1 MNGFLIQ
8 NADIAD
14 LDRLKTN
21 TRDILI
27 RDGRFEKIAGK
38 IDKKDY
44 PGVTVIDAHNMLALP
59 GFTDSHSHVYQT
71 FIKGPLD
78 NLIITDWL
86 VRLFKFEDAM
96 TDEDYYYATLLSC
109 LSAMR
114 FGTTTINEMGGWE
127 HLDAT
132 LQAFE
137 DAGIRTT
144 FGISTTDIPEN
155 EVTPIISVEEALKRS
170 EIVYEKTHGRNH
182 GLMKASVA
190 PAGLPAVSGKMAVAL
205 KNWANERGLIYHT
218 HLGEGKM
225 ETERV
230 AKEYGLNGEAEAL
243 QQLGV
248 LDEHTLLAHSIWLS
262 DHELDIIAESKAVPV
277 HCPNTN
283 MKISDGIPKIAQML
297 QRGIPVAMG
306 CDGEASSGTKD
317 MVREGKA
324 GSYLQKAITLDPT
337 VMDAGTTFKMMTIN
351 GAKALGYD
359 DLGEIKEG
367 YQADLVLVN
376 MEDDLSLTD
385 RDHRIGNLLYAGTG
399 HAVDTVFVA
408 GELKVRNKKIQNF
421 DEQYIIS
428 KCNDM
433 IHRLNVRTGY
443 VKESD

>member
-1 MNGFLIQ
+1 MSGFLIQ

-14 LDRLKTN
+14 LDHLNTN

-27 RDGRFEKIAGK
+27 QDGRFIKIAERIK
-38 IDKKDY
+38 EKDY
-44 PGVTVIDAHNMLALP
+44 PGITVIDARNMLALP
-59 GFTDSHSHVYQT
+59 GFTDCHSHVYQS

-78 NLIITDWL
+78 DLVITDWL
-86 VRLFKFEDAM
+86 VRLFKFENEM

-114 FGTTTINEMGGWE
+114 FGTTTINEMGEWE

-137 DAGIRTT
+137 DAGVRTT

-155 EVTPIISVEEALKRS
+155 EVTPIVSVEEAIRRN
-170 EIVYEKTHGRNH
+170 EIVYKKVHGRNRS
-182 GLMKASVA
+182 LMKASVA
-190 PAGLPAVSGKMAVAL
+190 PAGLPAVSGKMAAAL
-205 KNWANERGLIYHT
+205 KKWADERGLIYHT
-218 HLGEGKM
+218 HLAEGKM

-230 AKEYGLNGEAEAL
+230 AREYGLSGEAEAL
-243 QQLGV
+243 KQLGI

-262 DHELDIIAESKAVPV
+262 DHELDIIAETGAIPV
-277 HCPNTN
+277 YCPNTN

-297 QRGIPVAMG
+297 QRGIPVAFG
-306 CDGEASSGTKD
+306 CDGEASSATKD
-317 MVREGKA
+317 MIREGKA

-359 DLGEIKEG
+359 DLGEIREG
-367 YQADLVLVN
+367 NQADLVLVN

-408 GELKVRNKKIQNF
+408 GEIKVRNKKIQNF
-421 DEQYIIS
+421 DEQYIIR
-428 KCNDM
+428 KCNDL
-433 IHRLNVRTGY
+433 IGRLNVRTGY
-443 VKESD
+443 VKEIG

>member
-1 MNGFLIQ
+1 MSDFLIR
-8 NADIAD
+8 NADVAD
-14 LDRLKTN
+14 FDDLSTVRK
-21 TRDILI
+21 DIYI
-27 RDGRFEKIAGK
+27 KDGRFEKVADA
-38 IDKKDY
+38 ID
-44 PGVTVIDAHNMLALP
+44 PASCPAATVIDAGGKLAMP
-59 GFTDSHSHVYQT
+59 GFTDCHSHVYQT

-78 NLIITDWL
+78 DLVITEWL
-86 VRLFKFEDAM
+86 VRLFTFEEYM

-114 FGTTTINEMGGWE
+114 FGTTTINEMGGYE
-127 HLDAT
+127 HMDAT
-132 LQAFE
+132 LKAFE
-137 DAGIRTT
+137 DAGIRVTY
-144 FGISTTDIPEN
+144 GISTTDIPEN
-155 EVTPIISVEEALKRS
+155 EVTPIISVEEAIARS
-170 EIVYEKTHGRNH
+170 EEVYRKCHGRNH

-190 PAGLPAVSGKMAVAL
+190 PAGLPAVSGEMAKAL
-205 KNWANERGLIYHT
+205 KAWANERGLIYHT

-230 AKEYGLNGEAEAL
+230 VREYGLGGEAEAL
-243 QQLGV
+243 EQLGI
-248 LDEHTLLAHSIWLS
+248 LDDKTLLAHSIWLS
-262 DHELDIIAESKAVPV
+262 DKEIDIIAKSGAIPV

-297 QRGIPVAMG
+297 KKGIPVAMG

-359 DLGEIKEG
+359 DLGMIKEG
-367 YQADLVLVN
+367 CQADLILVN

-408 GELKVRNKKIQNF
+408 GDLKLKDKKLVGF
-421 DEQYIIS
+421 DEDLIIR
-428 KCNDM
+428 KCNDL
-433 IHRLNVRTGY
+433 IHDLNVRTGY
-443 VKESD
+443 VKE

>member
-1 MNGFLIQ
+1 MSRFLIK
-8 NADIAD
+8 NADIANFDD
-14 LDRLKTN
+14 LSVKTS
-21 TRDILI
+21 DIYI
-27 RDGRFEKIAGK
+27 EDGYFKKIGQIK
-38 IDKKDY
+38 QSEC
-44 PGVTVIDAHNMLALP
+44 PGATIIDAHNMLALP
-59 GFTDSHSHVYQT
+59 GFVDCHSHVYQT

-78 NLIITDWL
+78 DLVITEWL
-86 VRLFKFEDAM
+86 VRLFTFEDYM

-114 FGTTTINEMGGWE
+114 FGTTTINEMGGYE
-127 HLDAT
+127 HMDAT

-155 EVTPIISVEEALKRS
+155 DVTPIISVEDALKRS
-170 EIVYEKTHGRNH
+170 EEVYKKVHGRNN
-182 GLMKASVA
+182 GLMRASVA
-190 PAGLPAVSGKMAVAL
+190 PAGLPAVSKEMAIAM
-205 KNWANERGLIYHT
+205 KNFANKRGLVYHT

-225 ETERV
+225 ETDNV
-230 AKEYGLNGEAEAL
+230 AKAYGTNGEAEAL
-243 QQLGV
+243 QQIGI
-248 LDEHTLLAHSIWLS
+248 LDKNTLLAHSIWLS
-262 DHELDIIAESKAVPV
+262 DHEIDIIKETGAVPV

-297 QRGIPVAMG
+297 KKGIPVAMG
-306 CDGEASSGTKD
+306 CDGEASSATKD
-317 MVREGKA
+317 MIREGKA

-351 GAKALGYD
+351 GARALGYD

-367 YQADLVLVN
+367 NQADLVLAN
-376 MEDDLSLTD
+376 MEDDFSLTD
-385 RDHRIGNLLYAGTG
+385 RDHRVGNLLYAGTG
-399 HAVDTVFVA
+399 HAVDTVFVK
-408 GELKVRNKKIQNF
+408 GQLKLRNKKIQGF

-443 VKESD
+443 VKED

>member
-1 MNGFLIQ
+1 MSDFLIR
-8 NADIAD
+8 NADVAD
-14 LDRLKTN
+14 FDDLSTVRK
-21 TRDILI
+21 DIYI
-27 RDGRFEKIAGK
+27 KDGRFEKVADA
-38 IDKKDY
+38 ID
-44 PGVTVIDAHNMLALP
+44 PASCPAATVIDAGGKLAMP
-59 GFTDSHSHVYQT
+59 GFTDCHSHVYQT

-78 NLIITDWL
+78 DLVITEWL
-86 VRLFKFEDAM
+86 VRLFTFEEYM

-114 FGTTTINEMGGWE
+114 FGTTTINEMGGYE
-127 HLDAT
+127 HMDAT
-132 LQAFE
+132 LKAFE
-137 DAGIRTT
+137 DAGIRVT

-155 EVTPIISVEEALKRS
+155 EVTPIISVEEAIARS
-170 EIVYEKTHGRNH
+170 EEVYRKCHGRNH

-190 PAGLPAVSGKMAVAL
+190 PAGLPAVSGEMAKAL
-205 KNWANERGLIYHT
+205 KAWANERGLIYHT

-230 AKEYGLNGEAEAL
+230 VREYGLGGEAEAL
-243 QQLGV
+243 EQLGI
-248 LDEHTLLAHSIWLS
+248 LDDKTLLAHSIWLS
-262 DHELDIIAESKAVPV
+262 DKEIDIIAKSGAIPV

-297 QRGIPVAMG
+297 KKGIPVAMG

-359 DLGEIKEG
+359 DLGMIKEG
-367 YQADLVLVN
+367 CQADLILVN

-408 GELKVRNKKIQNF
+408 GDLKLKDKKLVGF
-421 DEQYIIS
+421 DEDLIIR
-428 KCNDM
+428 KCNDL
-433 IHRLNVRTGY
+433 IHDLNVRTGY
-443 VKESD
+443 VKE

>member
-1 MNGFLIQ
+1 MSDFLIR
-8 NADIAD
+8 NADVAD
-14 LDRLKTN
+14 FDDLSTARK
-21 TRDILI
+21 DIYI
-27 RDGRFEKIAGK
+27 KDGRFEKIADA
-38 IDKKDY
+38 ID
-44 PGVTVIDAHNMLALP
+44 PASCPAATVIDAGGKLAMP
-59 GFTDSHSHVYQT
+59 GFTDCHSHVYQT

-78 NLIITDWL
+78 DLVITEWL
-86 VRLFKFEDAM
+86 VRLFTFEEYM

-114 FGTTTINEMGGWE
+114 FGTTTINEMGGYE
-127 HLDAT
+127 HMDAT
-132 LQAFE
+132 LKAFE
-137 DAGIRTT
+137 DAGIRVT

-155 EVTPIISVEEALKRS
+155 EVTPIISVEEAIARS
-170 EIVYEKTHGRNH
+170 EEVYRKCHGRNH

-190 PAGLPAVSGKMAVAL
+190 PAGLPAVSGEMAKAL
-205 KNWANERGLIYHT
+205 KAWANERGLIYHT

-230 AKEYGLNGEAEAL
+230 AREYGLGGEAEAL
-243 QQLGV
+243 EQLGI
-248 LDEHTLLAHSIWLS
+248 LDGKTLLAHSIWLS
-262 DHELDIIAESKAVPV
+262 DKEIDIIAKSGAIPV

-297 QRGIPVAMG
+297 KKGIPVAMG

-359 DLGEIKEG
+359 DLGMIKEG
-367 YQADLVLVN
+367 CQADLILVN

-399 HAVDTVFVA
+399 HAVDTVFIA
-408 GELKVRNKKIQNF
+408 GDLKLKDKKLVGF
-421 DEQYIIS
+421 DEDLIIR
-428 KCNDM
+428 KCNDL
-433 IHRLNVRTGY
+433 IHDLNVRTGY
-443 VKESD
+443 VKE

>member
-1 MNGFLIQ
+1 MSDFLIR
-8 NADIAD
+8 NADVAD
-14 LDRLKTN
+14 FDDLSTVRK
-21 TRDILI
+21 DIYI
-27 RDGRFEKIAGK
+27 KDGRFEKIADA
-38 IDKKDY
+38 ID
-44 PGVTVIDAHNMLALP
+44 PASCPAATVIDAGGKLAMP
-59 GFTDSHSHVYQT
+59 GFTDCHSHVYQT

-78 NLIITDWL
+78 DLVITEWL
-86 VRLFKFEDAM
+86 VRLFTFEEYM

-114 FGTTTINEMGGWE
+114 FGTTTINEMGGYE
-127 HLDAT
+127 HMDAT
-132 LQAFE
+132 LKAFE
-137 DAGIRTT
+137 DAGIRVT

-155 EVTPIISVEEALKRS
+155 EVTPIISVEEAIARS
-170 EIVYEKTHGRNH
+170 EEVYRKCHGRNH

-190 PAGLPAVSGKMAVAL
+190 PAGLPAVSGEMAKAL
-205 KNWANERGLIYHT
+205 KAWANERGLIYHT

-230 AKEYGLNGEAEAL
+230 AREYGLGGEAEAL
-243 QQLGV
+243 EQLGI
-248 LDEHTLLAHSIWLS
+248 LDDKTLLAHSIWLS
-262 DHELDIIAESKAVPV
+262 DKEIDIIAKSGAIPV

-297 QRGIPVAMG
+297 KKGIPVAMG

-359 DLGEIKEG
+359 DLGMIKEG
-367 YQADLVLVN
+367 CQADLILVN

-399 HAVDTVFVA
+399 HAVDTVFIA
-408 GELKVRNKKIQNF
+408 GDLKLKDKKLVGF
-421 DEQYIIS
+421 DEDLIIR
-428 KCNDM
+428 KCNDL
-433 IHRLNVRTGY
+433 IHDLNVRTGY
-443 VKESD
+443 VKE

>member
-1 MNGFLIQ
+1 MSTFLIK
-8 NADIAD
+8 NADVANFDD
-14 LDRLKTN
+14 LSFATK
-21 TRDILI
+21 DILI
-27 RDGRFEKIAGK
+27 DAGRFKKIADR
-38 IDKKDY
+38 IDKSEC
-44 PGVTVIDAHNMLALP
+44 PGATVIEAHNMLALP
-59 GFTDSHSHVYQT
+59 GFVDCHAHSYQT

-78 NLIITDWL
+78 DLLITDWL
-86 VRLFKFEDAM
+86 VRLFTFEDDM
-96 TDEDYYYATLLSC
+96 NEEDYYYATLLSC

-114 FGTTTINEMGGWE
+114 FGTTTINEMGGMD
-127 HLDAT
+127 HLDT
-132 LQAFE
+132 ILQAFE
-137 DAGIRTT
+137 DAGVRLT

-155 EVTPIISVEEALKRS
+155 EVTPIISVDEALKRS
-170 EIVYEKTHGRNH
+170 EIVYQKVHGRNH

-190 PAGLPAVSGKMAVAL
+190 PAGLPAVSAEMATSL
-205 KNWANERGLIYHT
+205 KKWANEKGLIYHT

-230 AKEYGLNGEAEAL
+230 AREYGLNGEAEAL
-243 QQLGV
+243 DKLGI
-248 LDEHTLLAHSIWLS
+248 LDEKTLLAHSIWLS
-262 DHELDIIAESKAVPV
+262 DSEIELIAKRGSIPV

-283 MKISDGIPKIAQML
+283 MKIADGIPKIAKML
-297 QRGIPVAMG
+297 ECGIPVAMG

-317 MVREGKA
+317 MIREGKA
-324 GSYLQKAITLDPT
+324 GSYLQKAITLDPR

-408 GELKVRNKKIQNF
+408 GEMKVRNKHLQNF
-421 DEQYIIS
+421 DEQFIIA
-428 KCNDM
+428 KCNDL
-433 IHRLNVRTGY
+433 IHKLNIRTGY
-443 VKESD
+443 VKE

>member
-1 MNGFLIQ
+1 MSDFLIR
-8 NADIAD
+8 NADVAD
-14 LDRLKTN
+14 FDDLSTVRK
-21 TRDILI
+21 DIYI
-27 RDGRFEKIAGK
+27 KDGRFEKIADA
-38 IDKKDY
+38 ID
-44 PGVTVIDAHNMLALP
+44 PASCPAATVIDAGGKLAMP
-59 GFTDSHSHVYQT
+59 GFTDCHSHVYQT

-78 NLIITDWL
+78 DLVITEWL
-86 VRLFKFEDAM
+86 VRLFTFEEYM

-114 FGTTTINEMGGWE
+114 FGTTTINEMGGYE
-127 HLDAT
+127 HMDAT
-132 LQAFE
+132 LKAFE
-137 DAGIRTT
+137 DAGIRVT

-155 EVTPIISVEEALKRS
+155 EVTPIISVEEAIARS
-170 EIVYEKTHGRNH
+170 EEVYSKCHGRNH

-190 PAGLPAVSGKMAVAL
+190 PAGLPAVSGEMAKAL
-205 KNWANERGLIYHT
+205 KAWANERGLIYHT

-230 AKEYGLNGEAEAL
+230 AREYGLGGEAEAL
-243 QQLGV
+243 EQLGI
-248 LDEHTLLAHSIWLS
+248 LDDKTLLAHSIWLS
-262 DHELDIIAESKAVPV
+262 DKEIDIIAKSGAIPV

-297 QRGIPVAMG
+297 KKGIPVAMG

-317 MVREGKA
+317 MVREGKT

-337 VMDAGTTFKMMTIN
+337 VMDAGTTFKMMTVN

-359 DLGEIKEG
+359 DLGMIKEG
-367 YQADLVLVN
+367 CQADLILVN

-408 GELKVRNKKIQNF
+408 GDLKLKDKKLVGF
-421 DEQYIIS
+421 DEDLIIR
-428 KCNDM
+428 KCNDL
-433 IHRLNVRTGY
+433 IHDLNVRTGY
-443 VKESD
+443 VKE

>member
-1 MNGFLIQ
+1 MSDFLIR
-8 NADIAD
+8 NADIGD
-14 LDRLKTN
+14 LNDLSTATK
-21 TRDILI
+21 DILI
-27 RDGRFEKIAGK
+27 EGGRFKKIADHIGQ
-38 IDKKDY
+38 DEC
-44 PGVTVIDAHNMLALP
+44 PGATVIDAHNMLALP
-59 GFTDSHSHVYQT
+59 GFTDCHSHVYQT

-78 NLIITDWL
+78 DLVITDWL
-86 VRLFKFEDAM
+86 VRLFRFEEDM

-109 LSAMR
+109 LSALR
-114 FGTTTINEMGGWE
+114 FGTTTINEMGGYE

-144 FGISTTDIPEN
+144 FGISTTDVPEN
-155 EVTPIISVEEALKRS
+155 EVTPIISVDEALKRS
-170 EIVYEKTHGRNH
+170 EEVYAKTQGRNH

-190 PAGLPAVSGKMAVAL
+190 PAGLPAVSGEMAKAL
-205 KNWANERGLIYHT
+205 KAWANERGLIYHT

-230 AKEYGLNGEAEAL
+230 AREYGLNGEAEAL
-243 QQLGV
+243 EYLGI
-248 LDEHTLLAHSIWLS
+248 LDEKTLLAHSIWLS
-262 DHELDIIAESKAVPV
+262 DHELDIIARTRAIPV

-297 QRGIPVAMG
+297 ERGIPVAMG
-306 CDGEASSGTKD
+306 CDGEASSATKD
-317 MVREGKA
+317 MIREGKA

-337 VMDAGTTFKMMTIN
+337 VMDARTTFRMMTIN
-351 GAKALGYD
+351 GARALGYVD
-359 DLGEIKEG
+359 VGEIKEG

-408 GELKVRNKKIQNF
+408 GELKVRNKRIQNF
-421 DEQYIIS
+421 DEQFILS
-428 KCNDM
+428 KCNDL
-433 IHRLNVRTGY
+433 IHKLNVRTGY
-443 VKESD
+443 VKED

>member
-1 MNGFLIQ
+1 MSSFLIK
-8 NADIAD
+8 NADIANFDD
-14 LDRLKTN
+14 LSTTSKDIYIKDGKFERIADEI
-21 TRDILI
+21 DIL
-27 RDGRFEKIAGK
+27 DCPHA
-38 IDKKDY
+38 
-44 PGVTVIDAHNMLALP
+44 TVIDAHNMLALP
-59 GFTDSHSHVYQT
+59 GFVDCHSHVYQT

-78 NLIITDWL
+78 DLVITEWL
-86 VRLFKFEDAM
+86 VRLFTFEDIM
-96 TDEDYYYATLLSC
+96 SEEDYYYATLLSC
-109 LSAMR
+109 LSALR
-114 FGTTTINEMGGWE
+114 FGTTTINEMGGYD

-132 LQAFE
+132 YRAFK
-137 DAGIRTT
+137 DAGIRVT

-155 EVTPIISVEEALKRS
+155 EVTPIISVEEALQRS
-170 EIVYEKTHGRNH
+170 QEVYDKFHGKNN

-190 PAGLPAVSGKMAVAL
+190 PAGLPAVSKEMAQAL
-205 KNWANERGLIYHT
+205 KKFADEKGLIYHT

-243 QQLGV
+243 KEIGV
-248 LDEHTLLAHSIWLS
+248 LDKHTLLAHSIWLS
-262 DHELDIIAESKAVPV
+262 DSEIDLIKESGAIPV

-283 MKISDGIPKIAQML
+283 MKIADGIPKIAQML
-297 QRGIPVAMG
+297 KKGIPVAMG

-317 MVREGKA
+317 MIREGKA
-324 GSYLQKAITLDPT
+324 GSYLQKGYTLDPT

-359 DLGEIKEG
+359 DLGEIKQG

-408 GELKVRNKKIQNF
+408 GTLKVRNKKIQGF
-421 DEQYIIS
+421 DEQYIIN
-428 KCNDM
+428 KCNEM
-433 IHRLNVRTGY
+433 IHKLNVKAGY
-443 VKESD
+443 AKEN

>member
-1 MNGFLIQ
+1 MSDFLIR
-8 NADIAD
+8 NADVAD
-14 LDRLKTN
+14 FDDLSTARK
-21 TRDILI
+21 DIYI
-27 RDGRFEKIAGK
+27 KDGRFEKVADA
-38 IDKKDY
+38 ID
-44 PGVTVIDAHNMLALP
+44 PASCPAATVIDAGGKLAMP
-59 GFTDSHSHVYQT
+59 GFTDCHSHVYQT

-78 NLIITDWL
+78 DLVITEWL
-86 VRLFKFEDAM
+86 VRLFTFEEYM

-114 FGTTTINEMGGWE
+114 FGTTTINEMGGYE
-127 HLDAT
+127 HMDAT
-132 LQAFE
+132 LKAFE
-137 DAGIRTT
+137 DAGIRVT

-155 EVTPIISVEEALKRS
+155 EVTPIISVEEAIARS
-170 EIVYEKTHGRNH
+170 EEVYRKCHGRNH

-190 PAGLPAVSGKMAVAL
+190 PAGLPAVSGEMAKAL
-205 KNWANERGLIYHT
+205 KAWANERGLIYHT

-230 AKEYGLNGEAEAL
+230 AREYGLGGEAEAL
-243 QQLGV
+243 EQLGI
-248 LDEHTLLAHSIWLS
+248 LDDKTLLAHSIWLS
-262 DHELDIIAESKAVPV
+262 DKEIDIIAKSGAIPV

-297 QRGIPVAMG
+297 KKGIPVAMG

-359 DLGEIKEG
+359 DLGMIKEG
-367 YQADLVLVN
+367 CQADLILVN

-408 GELKVRNKKIQNF
+408 GDLKLKDKKLVGF
-421 DEQYIIS
+421 DEDLIIR
-428 KCNDM
+428 KCNDL
-433 IHRLNVRTGY
+433 IHDLNVRTGY
-443 VKESD
+443 VKE

>member
-1 MNGFLIQ
+1 MSDFLIR
-8 NADIAD
+8 NADVAD
-14 LDRLKTN
+14 FDDLSTARK
-21 TRDILI
+21 DIYI
-27 RDGRFEKIAGK
+27 KDGRFEKIADA
-38 IDKKDY
+38 ID
-44 PGVTVIDAHNMLALP
+44 PASCPAATVIDAGGKLAMP
-59 GFTDSHSHVYQT
+59 GFTDCHSHVYQT

-78 NLIITDWL
+78 DLVITEWL
-86 VRLFKFEDAM
+86 VRLFTFEEYM

-114 FGTTTINEMGGWE
+114 FGTTTINEMGGYE
-127 HLDAT
+127 HMDAT
-132 LQAFE
+132 LKAFE
-137 DAGIRTT
+137 DAGIRVT

-155 EVTPIISVEEALKRS
+155 EVTPIISVEEAIARS
-170 EIVYEKTHGRNH
+170 EEVYRKCHGRNH

-190 PAGLPAVSGKMAVAL
+190 PAGLPAVSGEMAKAL
-205 KNWANERGLIYHT
+205 KAWANERGLIYHT

-230 AKEYGLNGEAEAL
+230 AREYGLGGEAEAL
-243 QQLGV
+243 EQLGI
-248 LDEHTLLAHSIWLS
+248 LDDKTLLAHSIWLS
-262 DHELDIIAESKAVPV
+262 DKEIDIIAKSGAIPV

-297 QRGIPVAMG
+297 KKGIPVAMG

-359 DLGEIKEG
+359 DLGMIKEG
-367 YQADLVLVN
+367 CQADLILVN

-399 HAVDTVFVA
+399 HAVDTVFIA
-408 GELKVRNKKIQNF
+408 GDLKLKDKKLVGF
-421 DEQYIIS
+421 DEDLIIR
-428 KCNDM
+428 KCNDL
-433 IHRLNVRTGY
+433 IHDLNVRTGY
-443 VKESD
+443 VKE

>member
-1 MNGFLIQ
+1 MSDFLIR
-8 NADIAD
+8 NADVAD
-14 LDRLKTN
+14 FDDLSTVRK
-21 TRDILI
+21 DIYI
-27 RDGRFEKIAGK
+27 KDGRFEKIADA
-38 IDKKDY
+38 ID
-44 PGVTVIDAHNMLALP
+44 PASCSAATVIDAGGKLAMP
-59 GFTDSHSHVYQT
+59 GFTDCHSHVYQT

-78 NLIITDWL
+78 DLVITEWL
-86 VRLFKFEDAM
+86 VRLFTFEEYM

-114 FGTTTINEMGGWE
+114 FGTTTINEMGGYE
-127 HLDAT
+127 HMDAT
-132 LQAFE
+132 LKAFE
-137 DAGIRTT
+137 DAGIRVT

-155 EVTPIISVEEALKRS
+155 EVTPIISVEEAIARS
-170 EIVYEKTHGRNH
+170 EEVYRKCHGRNH

-190 PAGLPAVSGKMAVAL
+190 PAGLPAVSGEMAKAL
-205 KNWANERGLIYHT
+205 KAWANERGLIYHT

-230 AKEYGLNGEAEAL
+230 AREYGLGGEAEAL
-243 QQLGV
+243 EQLGI
-248 LDEHTLLAHSIWLS
+248 LDDKTLLAHSIWLS
-262 DHELDIIAESKAVPV
+262 DKEIDIIAKSGAIPV

-297 QRGIPVAMG
+297 KKGIPVAMG

-359 DLGEIKEG
+359 DLGMIKEG
-367 YQADLVLVN
+367 CQADLILVN

-408 GELKVRNKKIQNF
+408 GDLKLKDKKLVGF
-421 DEQYIIS
+421 DEDLIIR
-428 KCNDM
+428 KCNDL
-433 IHRLNVRTGY
+433 IHDLNVRTGY
-443 VKESD
+443 VKE

>member
-1 MNGFLIQ
+1 MSDFLIR
-8 NADIAD
+8 NADVANFDD
-14 LDRLKTN
+14 LTTSRK
-21 TRDILI
+21 DILI
-27 RDGRFEKIAGK
+27 KDGRFEKIADA
-38 IDKKDY
+38 IDPALY
-44 PGVTVIDAHNMLALP
+44 PDAKVIDAKGMLAMP
-59 GFTDSHSHVYQT
+59 GFTDCHSHVYQT

-78 NLIITDWL
+78 DLVITEWL
-86 VRLFKFEDAM
+86 VRLFTFEEYM

-114 FGTTTINEMGGWE
+114 FGTTTINEMGGYE
-127 HLDAT
+127 HMDAT

-137 DAGIRTT
+137 DAGIRVT

-155 EVTPIISVEEALKRS
+155 EVTPIISVEEAIARS
-170 EIVYEKTHGRNH
+170 EEVYRKCHGRNH

-190 PAGLPAVSGKMAVAL
+190 PAGLPAVSGEMAKAL
-205 KNWANERGLIYHT
+205 KAWANERGLIYHT

-230 AKEYGLNGEAEAL
+230 AKEYGLGGEAEAL
-243 QQLGV
+243 ESLGI
-248 LDEHTLLAHSIWLS
+248 LDEKTLLAHSIWLS
-262 DHELDIIAESKAVPV
+262 DHEIDIIAKSGAIPV

-297 QRGIPVAMG
+297 EKGIPVAMG

-324 GSYLQKAITLDPT
+324 GSYLQKAVTLDPT
-337 VMDAGTTFKMMTIN
+337 VMDAGTTFKMMTVN

-359 DLGEIKEG
+359 DLGLIKEG
-367 YQADLVLVN
+367 YQADLILVN

-385 RDHRIGNLLYAGTG
+385 HDHRIGNLLYAGTG

-408 GELKVRNKKIQNF
+408 GQLKVRNKKLVDF
-421 DEQYIIS
+421 DEEFILR
-428 KCNDM
+428 KCNDL
-433 IHRLNVRTGY
+433 IHDLNVRTGY
-443 VKESD
+443 VKE

>member
-1 MNGFLIQ
+1 MSDFLIR
-8 NADIAD
+8 NADVAD
-14 LDRLKTN
+14 FDDLSTVRK
-21 TRDILI
+21 DIYI
-27 RDGRFEKIAGK
+27 KDGRFEKIADA
-38 IDKKDY
+38 ID
-44 PGVTVIDAHNMLALP
+44 PASCPAATVIDAGGKLAMP
-59 GFTDSHSHVYQT
+59 GFTDCHSHVYQT

-78 NLIITDWL
+78 DLVITEWL
-86 VRLFKFEDAM
+86 VRLFTFEEYM

-114 FGTTTINEMGGWE
+114 FGTTTINEMGGYE
-127 HLDAT
+127 HMDAT
-132 LQAFE
+132 LKAFE
-137 DAGIRTT
+137 DAGIRVT

-155 EVTPIISVEEALKRS
+155 EVTPIISVEEAIARS
-170 EIVYEKTHGRNH
+170 EEVYRKCHGRNH

-190 PAGLPAVSGKMAVAL
+190 PAGLPAVSGEMAKAL
-205 KNWANERGLIYHT
+205 KAWANERGLIYHT

-230 AKEYGLNGEAEAL
+230 AREYGLGGEAEAL
-243 QQLGV
+243 EQLGI
-248 LDEHTLLAHSIWLS
+248 LDGKTLLAHSIWLS
-262 DHELDIIAESKAVPV
+262 DKEIDIIAKSGAIPV

-297 QRGIPVAMG
+297 KKGIPVAMG

-359 DLGEIKEG
+359 DLGMIKEG
-367 YQADLVLVN
+367 CQADLILVN

-408 GELKVRNKKIQNF
+408 GDLKLKDKKLVGF
-421 DEQYIIS
+421 DEDLIIR
-428 KCNDM
+428 KCNDL
-433 IHRLNVRTGY
+433 IHDLNVRTGY
-443 VKESD
+443 VKE

>member
-1 MNGFLIQ
+1 MSDFLIR
-8 NADIAD
+8 NADVAD
-14 LDRLKTN
+14 FDDLSTVRK
-21 TRDILI
+21 DIYI
-27 RDGRFEKIAGK
+27 KDGRFEKIADA
-38 IDKKDY
+38 ID
-44 PGVTVIDAHNMLALP
+44 PASCPAATVIDAGGKLAMP
-59 GFTDSHSHVYQT
+59 GFTDCHSHVYQT

-78 NLIITDWL
+78 DLVITEWL
-86 VRLFKFEDAM
+86 VRLFTFEEYM

-114 FGTTTINEMGGWE
+114 FGTTTINEMGGYE
-127 HLDAT
+127 HMDAT
-132 LQAFE
+132 LKAFE
-137 DAGIRTT
+137 DAGIRVT

-155 EVTPIISVEEALKRS
+155 EVTPIISVEEAIARS
-170 EIVYEKTHGRNH
+170 EEVYRKCHGRNH

-190 PAGLPAVSGKMAVAL
+190 PAGLPAVSGEMAKAL
-205 KNWANERGLIYHT
+205 KAWANERGLIYHT

-230 AKEYGLNGEAEAL
+230 AREYGLGGEAEAL
-243 QQLGV
+243 EQLGI
-248 LDEHTLLAHSIWLS
+248 LDGKTLLAHSIWLS
-262 DHELDIIAESKAVPV
+262 DKEIDIIAKSGAIPV

-297 QRGIPVAMG
+297 KKGIPVAMG

-337 VMDAGTTFKMMTIN
+337 VMDAGTTFKMMTVN

-359 DLGEIKEG
+359 DLGMIKEG
-367 YQADLVLVN
+367 CQADLILVN

-408 GELKVRNKKIQNF
+408 GDLKLKDKKLVGF
-421 DEQYIIS
+421 DEDLIIR
-428 KCNDM
+428 KCNDL
-433 IHRLNVRTGY
+433 IHDLNVRTGY
-443 VKESD
+443 VKE

>member
-1 MNGFLIQ
+1 MSDFLIR
-8 NADIAD
+8 NADVAD
-14 LDRLKTN
+14 FDDLSTVRK
-21 TRDILI
+21 DIYI
-27 RDGRFEKIAGK
+27 KDGRFEKIADA
-38 IDKKDY
+38 ID
-44 PGVTVIDAHNMLALP
+44 PASCPAATVIDAGGKLAMP
-59 GFTDSHSHVYQT
+59 GFTDCHSHVYQT

-78 NLIITDWL
+78 DLVITEWL
-86 VRLFKFEDAM
+86 VRLFTFEEYM

-114 FGTTTINEMGGWE
+114 FGTTTINEMGGYE
-127 HLDAT
+127 HMDAT
-132 LQAFE
+132 LKAFE
-137 DAGIRTT
+137 DAGIRVT

-155 EVTPIISVEEALKRS
+155 EVTPIISVEEAIARS
-170 EIVYEKTHGRNH
+170 EEVYRKCHGRNH

-190 PAGLPAVSGKMAVAL
+190 PAGLPAVSGEMAKAL
-205 KNWANERGLIYHT
+205 KAWANERGLIYHT

-230 AKEYGLNGEAEAL
+230 AREYGLGGEAEAL
-243 QQLGV
+243 EQLGI
-248 LDEHTLLAHSIWLS
+248 LDGKTLLAHSIWLS
-262 DHELDIIAESKAVPV
+262 DKEIDIIAKSGAIPV

-297 QRGIPVAMG
+297 KKGIPVAMG

-317 MVREGKA
+317 MVREGKT

-337 VMDAGTTFKMMTIN
+337 VMDAGTTFKMMTVN

-359 DLGEIKEG
+359 DLGMIKEG
-367 YQADLVLVN
+367 CQADLILVN

-408 GELKVRNKKIQNF
+408 GDLKLKDKKLVGF
-421 DEQYIIS
+421 DEDLIIR
-428 KCNDM
+428 KCNDL
-433 IHRLNVRTGY
+433 IHDLNVRTGY
-443 VKESD
+443 VKE

>member
-1 MNGFLIQ
+1 MSDFLIR
-8 NADIAD
+8 NADVAD
-14 LDRLKTN
+14 FDDLSTVRK
-21 TRDILI
+21 DIYI
-27 RDGRFEKIAGK
+27 KDGRFEKIADA
-38 IDKKDY
+38 ID
-44 PGVTVIDAHNMLALP
+44 PASCPAATVIDAGGKLAMP
-59 GFTDSHSHVYQT
+59 GFTDCHSHVYQT

-78 NLIITDWL
+78 DLVITEWL
-86 VRLFKFEDAM
+86 VRLFTFEEYM

-114 FGTTTINEMGGWE
+114 FGTTTINEMGGYE
-127 HLDAT
+127 HMDAT
-132 LQAFE
+132 LKAFE
-137 DAGIRTT
+137 DAGIRVT

-155 EVTPIISVEEALKRS
+155 EVTPIISVEEAIARS
-170 EIVYEKTHGRNH
+170 EEVYRKCHGRNH

-190 PAGLPAVSGKMAVAL
+190 PAGLPAVSGEMAKAL
-205 KNWANERGLIYHT
+205 KAWANERGLIYHT

-230 AKEYGLNGEAEAL
+230 AREYGLGGEAEAL
-243 QQLGV
+243 EQLGI
-248 LDEHTLLAHSIWLS
+248 LDDKTLLAHSIWLS
-262 DHELDIIAESKAVPV
+262 DKEIDIIAKSGAIPV

-297 QRGIPVAMG
+297 KKGIPVAMG

-317 MVREGKA
+317 MVREGKT

-337 VMDAGTTFKMMTIN
+337 VMDAGTTFKMMTVN

-359 DLGEIKEG
+359 DLGMIKEG
-367 YQADLVLVN
+367 CQADLILVN

-408 GELKVRNKKIQNF
+408 GDLKLKDKKLVGF
-421 DEQYIIS
+421 DEDLIIR
-428 KCNDM
+428 KCNDL
-433 IHRLNVRTGY
+433 IHDLNVRTGY
-443 VKESD
+443 VKE

>member
-1 MNGFLIQ
+1 MSDFLIR
-8 NADIAD
+8 NADVAD
-14 LDRLKTN
+14 FDDLSTVRK
-21 TRDILI
+21 DIYI
-27 RDGRFEKIAGK
+27 KDGRFEKIADA
-38 IDKKDY
+38 ID
-44 PGVTVIDAHNMLALP
+44 PASCPAATVIDAGGKLAMP
-59 GFTDSHSHVYQT
+59 GFTDCHSHVYQT

-78 NLIITDWL
+78 DLVITEWL
-86 VRLFKFEDAM
+86 VRLFTFEEYM

-114 FGTTTINEMGGWE
+114 FGTTTINEMGGYE
-127 HLDAT
+127 HMDAT
-132 LQAFE
+132 LKAFE
-137 DAGIRTT
+137 DAGIRVT

-155 EVTPIISVEEALKRS
+155 EVTPIISVEEAIARS
-170 EIVYEKTHGRNH
+170 EEVYRKCHGRNH

-190 PAGLPAVSGKMAVAL
+190 PAGLPAVSGEMAKAL
-205 KNWANERGLIYHT
+205 KAWANERGLIYHT

-230 AKEYGLNGEAEAL
+230 AREYGLGGEAEAL
-243 QQLGV
+243 EQLGI
-248 LDEHTLLAHSIWLS
+248 LDDKTLLAHSIWLS
-262 DHELDIIAESKAVPV
+262 DKEIDIIAKSGAIPV

-297 QRGIPVAMG
+297 KKGIPVAMG

-359 DLGEIKEG
+359 DLGMIKEG
-367 YQADLVLVN
+367 CQADLILVN

-408 GELKVRNKKIQNF
+408 GDLKLKDKKLVGF
-421 DEQYIIS
+421 DEDLIIR
-428 KCNDM
+428 KCNDL
-433 IHRLNVRTGY
+433 IHDLNVRTGY
-443 VKESD
+443 VKE

>member
-1 MNGFLIQ
+1 MSDFLIR
-8 NADIAD
+8 NADVAD
-14 LDRLKTN
+14 FDDLSTARK
-21 TRDILI
+21 DIYI
-27 RDGRFEKIAGK
+27 KDGRFEKIADA
-38 IDKKDY
+38 ID
-44 PGVTVIDAHNMLALP
+44 PASCPAATVIDAGGKLAMP
-59 GFTDSHSHVYQT
+59 GFTDCHSHVYQT

-78 NLIITDWL
+78 DLVITEWL
-86 VRLFKFEDAM
+86 VRLFTFEEYM

-114 FGTTTINEMGGWE
+114 FGTTTINEMGGYE
-127 HLDAT
+127 HMDAT
-132 LQAFE
+132 LKAFE
-137 DAGIRTT
+137 DAGIRVT

-155 EVTPIISVEEALKRS
+155 EVTPIISVEEAIARS
-170 EIVYEKTHGRNH
+170 EEVYRKCHGRNH

-190 PAGLPAVSGKMAVAL
+190 PAGLPAVSGEMAKAL
-205 KNWANERGLIYHT
+205 KAWANERGLIYHT

-230 AKEYGLNGEAEAL
+230 AREYGLGGEAEAL
-243 QQLGV
+243 EQLGI
-248 LDEHTLLAHSIWLS
+248 LDGKTLLAHSIWLS
-262 DHELDIIAESKAVPV
+262 DKEIDIIAKSGAIPV

-297 QRGIPVAMG
+297 KKGIPVAMG

-359 DLGEIKEG
+359 DLGMIKEG
-367 YQADLVLVN
+367 CQADLILVN

-408 GELKVRNKKIQNF
+408 GDLKLKDKKLVGF
-421 DEQYIIS
+421 DEGLIIR
-428 KCNDM
+428 KCNDL
-433 IHRLNVRTGY
+433 IHDLNVRTGY
-443 VKESD
+443 VKE